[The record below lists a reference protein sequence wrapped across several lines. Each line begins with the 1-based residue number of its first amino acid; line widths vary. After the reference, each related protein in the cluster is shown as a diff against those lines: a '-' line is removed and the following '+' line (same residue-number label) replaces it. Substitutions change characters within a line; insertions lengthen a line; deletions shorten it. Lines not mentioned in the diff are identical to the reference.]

1 MSINNTQP
9 IQFLDFIEYPVFS
22 GRQDY
27 HGCTTDLKRL
37 NSIVAKFTNED
48 FIWDLVNMTDK
59 DKIVETLLSWE
70 NKEELDKVLLAAKC
84 DLNVPFDIKNNPKLQ
99 TTESAVTELYREW
112 LRLQMT
118 DTVHFDLISLHG
130 GEREEDLTLETLD
143 TDLFD
148 AHYAYNCRNKEFKAY
163 WQEILLSLL
172 LTYYWQKLELQ
183 RNIISLFHSLDF
195 GIDLVSKATVHD
207 LATALQP
214 CSGNTHFAQ
223 LSLLGE
229 NDSYAAKAYC
239 KNGITW
245 LQDKLKEYE
254 RNECTI
260 NSLDNVLCMDSNWIV
275 TPASILMH
283 LYDFFHYEGNK
294 NLALVKVEKVEI
306 ATILIETLTD
316 TYPILGLSKSLYNY
330 QYGPLSLSEYQTK
343 LHYLA
348 EDVDKFV
355 TDYYN
360 STYESEDDDYDHHDC
375 ECCCEDCSC
384 IQEE

>member
-70 NKEELDKVLLAAKC
+70 NKEELDKVLLAVKC
-84 DLNVPFDIKNNPKLQ
+84 DLNVPSDIKNNPKLQ
-99 TTESAVTELYREW
+99 TTESAVAELYREW

-183 RNIISLFHSLDF
+183 RNIISFAIINRDSLESIHYTFYNSIGSSWECYVINKIICFFTVFKFHIGHITSR
-195 GIDLVSKATVHD
+195 
-207 LATALQP
+207 
-214 CSGNTHFAQ
+214 NTDMNFNFPQ
-223 LSLLGE
+223 
-229 NDSYAAKAYC
+229 
-239 KNGITW
+239 I
-245 LQDKLKEYE
+245 
-254 RNECTI
+254 I
-260 NSLDNVLCMDSNWIV
+260 NS
-275 TPASILMH
+275 
-283 LYDFFHYEGNK
+283 HYRN
-294 NLALVKVEKVEI
+294 I
-306 ATILIETLTD
+306 
-316 TYPILGLSKSLYNY
+316 
-330 QYGPLSLSEYQTK
+330 SLSIFK
-343 LHYLA
+343 LLY
-348 EDVDKFV
+348 
-355 TDYYN
+355 
-360 STYESEDDDYDHHDC
+360 S
-375 ECCCEDCSC
+375 
-384 IQEE
+384 